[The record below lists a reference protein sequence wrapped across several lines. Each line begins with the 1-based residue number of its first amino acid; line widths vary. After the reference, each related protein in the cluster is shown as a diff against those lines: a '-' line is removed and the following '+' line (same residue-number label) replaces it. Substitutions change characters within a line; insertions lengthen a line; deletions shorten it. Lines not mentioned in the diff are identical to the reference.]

1 MENIE
6 LEQLK
11 KEIET
16 LQMRM
21 GSAEYLIK
29 FLYQRLPQHE
39 IDELGQEMSEALKSY
54 DEDTFVG
61 GLLTEGLRLLRK

>member
-1 MENIE
+1 
-6 LEQLK
+6 
-11 KEIET
+11 
-16 LQMRM
+16 MRM

-54 DEDTFVG
+54 GEDTFVG